1 MIFDFWPSKFIY
13 KVYGHITYIIE
24 QFVGIL
30 LLLLFSLLLEW
41 GANVVGTIAQYYWF
55 PFVYS
60 KMESGDA
67 NTETDKHNRT
77 KVST

>member
-1 MIFDFWPSKFIY
+1 M
-13 KVYGHITYIIE
+13 
-24 QFVGIL
+24 
-30 LLLLFSLLLEW
+30 LLEW
-41 GANVVGTIAQYYWF
+41 GANVVGTVAQYYWF